1 MEAINKESALVEFEK
16 KLADLIQQIRDSLK
30 ETQQAMAVVSTTWKD
45 HEFVRFKEQF
55 TEDVERLKPLDDA
68 LTENQEKLKDIE
80 AKVRQYLS
88 HLHG

>member
-1 MEAINKESALVEFEK
+1 MEAVNKESALVEFER
-16 KLADLIQQIRDSLK
+16 KLADLIQQMRDLLK
-30 ETQQAMAVVSTTWKD
+30 ETQQAMDTLSTTWKD

-55 TEDVERLKPLDDA
+55 VEDVERLKPLDEA
-68 LTENQEKLKDIE
+68 LVENQEKLKDIE

>member
-1 MEAINKESALVEFEK
+1 MEAVNKESALVEFEK
-16 KLADLIQQIRDSLK
+16 KLEDLIQRMRDLLK
-30 ETQQAMAVVSTTWKD
+30 ETRQEMDALSKTWKD

-68 LTENQEKLKDIE
+68 LVENQEKLKEIE

-88 HLHG
+88 HLQG